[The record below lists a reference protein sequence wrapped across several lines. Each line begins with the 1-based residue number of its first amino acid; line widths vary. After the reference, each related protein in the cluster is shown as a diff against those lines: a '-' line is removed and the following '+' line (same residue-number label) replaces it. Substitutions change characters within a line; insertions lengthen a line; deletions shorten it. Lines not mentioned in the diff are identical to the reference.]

1 MIRVL
6 LISVFGIAA
15 GLAIAFA
22 LSQRGSTGETPAETK
37 SEKSIRAKGSS
48 RSTEPCIDCDFPAQ

>member
-1 MIRVL
+1 MVRTL

-22 LSQRGSTGETPAETK
+22 LSRPNGANESPAGEEKPAAGVKPPRT
-37 SEKSIRAKGSS
+37 
-48 RSTEPCIDCDFPAQ
+48 TEPCVNCDFPTP